1 MKKTP
6 FVLVFTSLLSK
17 ILWKKHLYLL
27 QIFKIHIFC
36 STFCSF
42 MFLHL
47 LLLKWSCFNITQK
60 LRKRLLL
67 LLFSQCLCQKLYEKT
82 TFFNQIYKVYVICT
96 ILQTF
101 RIWIFTLL
109 KSRPFQCNGKFKS
122 KTSFIVVLTWLLSN
136 ILCKN
141 YLFLDK
147 FSTSVLKC
155 TI

>member
-47 LLLKWSCFNITQK
+47 LLLKWQ
-60 LRKRLLL
+60 
-67 LLFSQCLCQKLYEKT
+67 LFQYNAKIEEKAACIVVFTMLMLKTLWKT
-82 TFFNQIYKVYVICT
+82 TFFNQICKVYVVCT
-96 ILQTF
+96 ILQT
-101 RIWIFTLL
+101 RIWISTVL
-109 KSRPFQCNGKFKS
+109 KSQPFQYNGKFES
-122 KTSFIVVLTWLLSN
+122 KTSFIVVLTWLLSK

-141 YLFLDK
+141 YLFLYK
-147 FSTSVLKC
+147 FSEFILRC